1 MTQERD
7 QPIIKDRIRSL
18 KQKIHD
24 NEERLAVAEGPE
36 QAARLYEALFSD
48 LRAWIK
54 SEGTEKEIVAMH
66 PIIQEF
72 ASVKREQITEEA
84 STIDFNPTMIY
95 TIENDE
101 STEVEVYIE
110 AATESKSEMVKL
122 AWRRLEEKRIDQ
134 YQRLKEIFGHKFK
147 SDEVLHDPKAHARDI
162 V

>member
-1 MTQERD
+1 MSEMEVSNL
-7 QPIIKDRIRSL
+7 KDRIRSL

-54 SEGTEKEIVAMH
+54 SEGTAKEIADMQ
-66 PIIQEF
+66 PIIREF
-72 ASVKREQITEEA
+72 GSIKREQVTEEA
-84 STIDFNPTMIY
+84 STIDFNPSMIY

-110 AATESKSEMVKL
+110 VAPESKLEMVRL
-122 AWRRLEEKRIDQ
+122 SWRRLEEKRIDQ
-134 YQRLKEIFGHKFK
+134 YQKLKEIFGHKFK